1 MIESTT
7 DACYGTE
14 EYYCELFADILA
26 DCATGRSDEDR
37 KTIRN
42 VMAGFERA
50 ICKWMDYHEDSVA
63 KYRELHRRFIVGDL
77 SYDDDW

>member
-14 EYYCELFADILA
+14 EYYCELFSDILA
-26 DCATGRSDEDR
+26 DCATGSKPADI

-50 ICKWMDYHEDSVA
+50 ICQWMDYHEDSVSR
-63 KYRELHRRFIVGDL
+63 YRELHRRFITGDL
-77 SYDDDW
+77 SCHDD